1 MTTPPRLA
9 DRITAIAAS
18 VDVSGFAPFFSPIMF
33 SLNENSWPTM
43 TLIMSLVAFLLM
55 TSVIVGWRKDLRRPT
70 PSTRPTRP

>member
-9 DRITAIAAS
+9 DRITALAGS
-18 VDVSGFAPFFSPIMF
+18 VDLSGLTPFLSPVMF

-43 TLIMSLVAFLLM
+43 TLIMSLVAVLLITFVM
-55 TSVIVGWRKDLRRPT
+55 VGWRKDLRRPT